1 MKTTKTAAIVLAY
14 LTACAI
20 LLGIDATAEQPQT
33 KDLKFHGQNV
43 VMVDLWS
50 PVFNWVILEEMGEMT
65 HVGRYVCEGGGR
77 IGPGGIQG
85 SGTLT
90 TASGDVL
97 LWAANGPTV
106 TLTGLTGRF
115 TGAVGSFEV
124 TRTVTNIEFSP
135 DGRYQIITYRQQGVG
150 TITY

>member
-1 MKTTKTAAIVLAY
+1 MKATKTAAIVVAG

-20 LLGIDATAEQPQT
+20 LLGANATADQPRT

-50 PVFNWVILEEMGEMT
+50 PAFNWIILEETGEMT
-65 HVGRYVCEGGGR
+65 HVGRYVCEGGGWF
-77 IGPGGIQG
+77 GPGGIQG

-97 LWAANGPTV
+97 LWKADGPTV
-106 TLTGLTGRF
+106 TLTGLSGRF
-115 TGAVGSFEV
+115 TGAVGSFEAV
-124 TRTVTNIEFSP
+124 RTVTNVEFSP
-135 DGRYQIITYRQQGVG
+135 DGRYQIITYSQEGVG